1 MCNFDYLLEDAV
13 APPRRL
19 DGGVYEQLR
28 AIQRSITKDMYDY
41 AVRRTGCFLQRNIL
55 VIDKDASLRRGPGN
69 AARLPRLG
77 SRTFYLTLLLGQR
90 VEPSAAHTLAFD
102 TIQA

>member
-1 MCNFDYLLEDAV
+1 MHVMCNFGYLLEDAV

-41 AVRRTGCFLQRNIL
+41 AVRAASCSATSWLSIRTPVCGEDLATRH
-55 VIDKDASLRRGPGN
+55 AY
-69 AARLPRLG
+69 LG
-77 SRTFYLTLLLGQR
+77 SAVVR
-90 VEPSAAHTLAFD
+90 S
-102 TIQA
+102 I